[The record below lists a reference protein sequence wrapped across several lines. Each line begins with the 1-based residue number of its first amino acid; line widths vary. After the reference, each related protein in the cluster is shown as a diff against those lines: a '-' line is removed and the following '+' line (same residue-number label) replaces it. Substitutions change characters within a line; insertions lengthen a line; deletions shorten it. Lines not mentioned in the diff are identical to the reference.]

1 MRPGSAR
8 GPAGVEDAGSW
19 LFSLPWLGAA
29 GLLQNER
36 AIDFVGNS
44 DAAGLGEGFRIFFRQ
59 HRTPHPGAG
68 RVAERPSPL
77 MPLVICEN
85 IEFRNTASK
94 SCDDAFALVCAC
106 GDTFVRASAS

>member
-1 MRPGSAR
+1 MSSLINGSM
-8 GPAGVEDAGSW
+8 PAKA
-19 LFSLPWLGAA
+19 
-29 GLLQNER
+29 
-36 AIDFVGNS
+36 
-44 DAAGLGEGFRIFFRQ
+44 
-59 HRTPHPGAG
+59 
-68 RVAERPSPL
+68 L

>member
-1 MRPGSAR
+1 MPVRMRGWPEGADSCRVFLLDQLARLACCRIKVRKTSLEIPMPPVLAKDFEYSSVSIERHTPVPGVSPN
-8 GPAGVEDAGSW
+8 G
-19 LFSLPWLGAA
+19 
-29 GLLQNER
+29 
-36 AIDFVGNS
+36 
-44 DAAGLGEGFRIFFRQ
+44 
-59 HRTPHPGAG
+59 
-68 RVAERPSPL
+68 PSPL